1 MRILCLHG
9 AGTNSRIFEIQT
21 AAIRYELGDNHIYD
35 FVEGT
40 VPSKMQPGI
49 DAVALK
55 DEPVYAYF
63 DEHNPQ
69 TGFAAYHYLEE
80 YLLEEGPYDGV
91 IAFSQAGTMILTY
104 LIHLAKQDPRAEM
117 PFKFA
122 IILSITHPPLD
133 YEALQKGRVMTVD
146 LEATKGIIPI
156 PTAHIW
162 GSQDDPASRVATSNS
177 VCKAEVRWVVALSL
191 FLATAEITVISTSL
205 VTINEH
211 LEGGNQSSW
220 VITSY
225 LLTFTG
231 FLAPWAKCGVAFGA
245 KPTLLS
251 CLLLFIAFS
260 GGCGAAQ
267 SINQL
272 IICRAFQGIGGSGLF
287 ALGLYTLLRIVP
299 PNRFE
304 VASAVGSGVLTFA
317 LILGSLIGGG
327 ISSSSSWR
335 WVFLF
340 NVPAGGW
347 AWIMLCLSFPR
358 NFPRGLATRSAQS
371 KLHQFLTQADLLGY
385 LLLLGFSLLLVAA
398 LEEANVRYAW
408 SSGIIVG
415 CLTGSGVLL
424 AAFLTWEWILSGRKH
439 VQMEPMLPWRLFRNR
454 VVLGIIMLVATS
466 PLRNG
471 PSSSSCQTWT
481 GFFSTGPAIT
491 ILYIELPQK
500 FQTVNNFTPIQ
511 AGLRVL
517 AFGVGSPAGALF
529 CSVLAGRL
537 RTPFVHLTLAGSVLQ
552 IVGAFLLSSVPP
564 TVNAWPGEYGYMVV
578 TGLGTGTSI
587 AALYMAVPLV
597 VRHREQAI
605 VMGLT
610 LQARMLGASLGI
622 AIVNSILTSYV
633 KGHLAPAEAA
643 ADPNHLTRLPM
654 GVQQAIRTAY
664 AHGYNRQMYAV
675 GACGVVQ
682 LFGVAL
688 MWKKDQVRF
697 DPQAK
702 TNWVYDHETEQ
713 HSGNLDDSVNQV

>member
-1 MRILCLHG
+1 LHG

-49 DAVALK
+49 DVVAWK

-162 GSQDDPASRVATSNS
+162 GSLDEPASRVATSNS
-177 VCKAEVRWVVALSL
+177 VCKAEVRWVVGLGL

-205 VTINEH
+205 VTISEH
-211 LEGGNQSSW
+211 LEGGDQSSW

-225 LLTFTG
+225 LLTYTG
-231 FLAPWAKCGVAFGA
+231 FLAPWSKCALAFGL

-251 CLLLFIAFS
+251 SLLLFIAFS

-267 SINQL
+267 TIDQL
-272 IICRAFQGIGGSGLF
+272 IICRTFQGIGGSGLF
-287 ALGLYTLLRIVP
+287 ALGLHTLLRIVP

-304 VASAVGSGVLTFA
+304 VANAVGSCVLTFA

-347 AWIMLCLSFPR
+347 AWIMLCLFFPK
-358 NFPRGLATRSAQS
+358 NFPRRLTSRTAQS
-371 KLHQFLTQADLLGY
+371 NLHQYLTQADLLGY

-408 SSGIIVG
+408 SSGIIIG

-424 AAFLTWEWILSGRKH
+424 AAFLAWEWILSSRKH
-439 VQMEPMLPWRLFRNR
+439 VRIEPMLPWRLFKSR
-454 VVLGIIMLVATS
+454 VVLGIIMLVDTC
-466 PLRNG
+466 PLR
-471 PSSSSCQTWT
+471 PIMVIY

-491 ILYIELPQK
+491 ILYIELPQR
-500 FQTVNNFTPIQ
+500 FQTVNNFTPIE

-517 AFGVGSPAGALF
+517 AFGVGSPAGAF
-529 CSVLAGRL
+529 CCSVLAGRL

-564 TVNAWPGEYGYMVV
+564 TVNAWPGEYGYMVL
-578 TGLGTGTSI
+578 TGLGTGISI

-597 VRHREQAI
+597 VRHCEQAI

-622 AIVNSILTSYV
+622 ATVNSILTNYV

-643 ADPNHLTRLPM
+643 ADPNHLTGLPM
-654 GVQQAIRTAY
+654 SVQEAIRTAY

-702 TNWVYDHETEQ
+702 TTWVYDHETDQ
-713 HSGNLDDSVNQV
+713 NSGNLNGSVS

>member
-1 MRILCLHG
+1 MGSFELHG
-9 AGTNSRIFEIQT
+9 SRT
-21 AAIRYELGDNHIYD
+21 ELIDLPAVTPEPLLSRPEATHKNNLNHSV
-35 FVEGT
+35 VE
-40 VPSKMQPGI
+40 PQSQISQPGYLHGLRLWI
-49 DAVALK
+49 VGVRMYPNADYRAITSVAL
-55 DEPVYAYF
+55 
-63 DEHNPQ
+63 
-69 TGFAAYHYLEE
+69 G
-80 YLLEEGPYDGV
+80 
-91 IAFSQAGTMILTY
+91 
-104 LIHLAKQDPRAEM
+104 
-117 PFKFA
+117 
-122 IILSITHPPLD
+122 
-133 YEALQKGRVMTVD
+133 
-146 LEATKGIIPI
+146 
-156 PTAHIW
+156 
-162 GSQDDPASRVATSNS
+162 
-177 VCKAEVRWVVALSL
+177 L

-205 VTINEH
+205 VTISEH
-211 LEGGNQSSW
+211 LEGGDQSSW

-225 LLTFTG
+225 LLTYTG
-231 FLAPWAKCGVAFGA
+231 FLAPWSKCALAFGL

-251 CLLLFIAFS
+251 SLLLFIAFS

-267 SINQL
+267 SIDQL
-272 IICRAFQGIGGSGLF
+272 
-287 ALGLYTLLRIVP
+287 
-299 PNRFE
+299 FE
-304 VASAVGSGVLTFA
+304 VANAVGSGVLTFA

-347 AWIMLCLSFPR
+347 AWIMLCLFFPK
-358 NFPRGLATRSAQS
+358 NFPRGLTSRSAQS
-371 KLHQFLTQADLLGY
+371 KLHQYLTQADLLGY

-408 SSGIIVG
+408 SSGIIIG

-424 AAFLTWEWILSGRKH
+424 AAFLAWEWILSGRKH
-439 VQMEPMLPWRLFRNR
+439 VRIEPMLPWRLFKSR
-454 VVLGIIMLVATS
+454 VVLGIII
-466 PLRNG
+466 
-471 PSSSSCQTWT
+471 

-491 ILYIELPQK
+491 ILYIELPQR
-500 FQTVNNFTPIQ
+500 FQTVNNFTPIE

-517 AFGVGSPAGALF
+517 AFGVGSPAGAF
-529 CSVLAGRL
+529 CCSVLAGRL

-578 TGLGTGTSI
+578 TGLGTGISI

-622 AIVNSILTSYV
+622 AIVNSILTNYV

-643 ADPNHLTRLPM
+643 ADPNHLTGLPM
-654 GVQQAIRTAY
+654 SVQETIRTAY

-702 TNWVYDHETEQ
+702 TSWVYDHETDQ
-713 HSGNLDDSVNQV
+713 NSGNLNGSVS

>member
-49 DAVALK
+49 DVVAWK

-104 LIHLAKQDPRAEM
+104 LIHLAKQNPRAEM

-162 GSQDDPASRVATSNS
+162 GSLDEPASQVATSNS
-177 VCKAEVRWVVALSL
+177 VCKAEVRWVVALGL

-205 VTINEH
+205 VTISEH
-211 LEGGNQSSW
+211 LEGGDQSSW

-225 LLTFTG
+225 LLTYTG
-231 FLAPWAKCGVAFGA
+231 FLAPWSKCALAFGL

-251 CLLLFIAFS
+251 SLLLFIAFS

-267 SINQL
+267 SIDQL
-272 IICRAFQGIGGSGLF
+272 IICRTFQGIGGSGLF

-304 VASAVGSGVLTFA
+304 VANAVGSGVLTFA

-347 AWIMLCLSFPR
+347 AWIMLCLFFPK
-358 NFPRGLATRSAQS
+358 NFPRGLTSRSAQS
-371 KLHQFLTQADLLGY
+371 KLHQYLTQADLLGY

-408 SSGIIVG
+408 SSGIIIG

-424 AAFLTWEWILSGRKH
+424 AAFLAWEWILSGRKH
-439 VQMEPMLPWRLFRNR
+439 VRIEPMLPWRLFKSR
-454 VVLGIIMLVATS
+454 VVLGIIMLVDTS
-466 PLRNG
+466 PLR
-471 PSSSSCQTWT
+471 PIMVISY

-491 ILYIELPQK
+491 ILYIELPQR
-500 FQTVNNFTPIQ
+500 FQTVNNFTPIE

-517 AFGVGSPAGALF
+517 AFGVGSPAGAF
-529 CSVLAGRL
+529 CCSVLAGRL

-578 TGLGTGTSI
+578 TGLGTGISI

-622 AIVNSILTSYV
+622 AIVNSILTNYV

-643 ADPNHLTRLPM
+643 ADPNHLTGLPM
-654 GVQQAIRTAY
+654 SVQETIRTAY

-702 TNWVYDHETEQ
+702 TSWVYDHETDQ
-713 HSGNLDDSVNQV
+713 NSGNLNGSTE